1 MIRDSQPGTGTA
13 QTDTAQTGAAPT
25 DTAQTTAVGTG
36 SLRRRRRALLL
47 WSALPVLLAL
57 CVSAKLLSLGIFGGQ
72 AAHGFEAQDQAAVAS
87 ASAGLRAGNFVEPH
101 KAPFAEGDSRV
112 LSGDFAAARQLFEE
126 ALTLAEPAGPEASCV
141 IRVNLV
147 LSIERLGDER
157 VKAEDPTAA
166 ARLFAEGLAVIDEA
180 PDGCFAATAPNPS
193 TAPDPSTAQD
203 TGEKLEQA
211 EARIRQKAADAK
223 AGEASTP
230 QPGEQTTEPQAGPG
244 PVSQSQ
250 LDQLKDSARE
260 SQRERND
267 GQERGE
273 YLGDSDYGPGPDRPW

>member
-1 MIRDSQPGTGTA
+1 MIRDSPAGTG
-13 QTDTAQTGAAPT
+13 TAQTGAAPT
-25 DTAQTTAVGTG
+25 DTAQTTAVGKG

-72 AAHGFEAQDQAAVAS
+72 AARGFEAQDHAAVAS
-87 ASAGLRAGNFVEPH
+87 ASAGLRAANFVEPH

-112 LSGDFAAARQLFEE
+112 LAGDFAAARQLFEE
-126 ALTLAEPAGPEASCV
+126 ALILADPADPADLEASCV

-157 VKAEDPTAA
+157 VIAEDPTAA
-166 ARLFAEGLAVIDEA
+166 ARLFAEGLAVIEEA
-180 PDGCFAATAPNPS
+180 PDGCFAANAPNPPTAPNPS
-193 TAPDPSTAQD
+193 TASD
-203 TGEKLEQA
+203 TGEKLEEA
-211 EARIRQKAADAK
+211 EGRIRQKAADVK
-223 AGEASTP
+223 AGEAATP
-230 QPGEQTTEPQAGPG
+230 EPGEQTTEPQAGPG

-260 SQRERND
+260 SQRERNS

>member
-1 MIRDSQPGTGTA
+1 MIRDSPAGTGTA
-13 QTDTAQTGAAPT
+13 QTGTAQTGAAPT

-57 CVSAKLLSLGIFGGQ
+57 CVSAKLLSLGIFAGQ
-72 AAHGFEAQDQAAVAS
+72 AAHGFEAQDRAAVAS
-87 ASAGLRAGNFVEPH
+87 ASAGLRAANFVEPH

-112 LSGDFAAARQLFEE
+112 LAGDFVAARQLFEE
-126 ALTLAEPAGPEASCV
+126 ALTVADPADPAASCV

-166 ARLFAEGLAVIDEA
+166 ARLFAEGLAVIEEA
-180 PDGCFAATAPNPS
+180 PERCVAATAPNPS
-193 TAPDPSTAQD
+193 TAPD

-223 AGEASTP
+223 AGEAATP
-230 QPGEQTTEPQAGPG
+230 EPGEQTTEPQAGPG